1 VQRINTTIKDPLVP
15 PPVGPAGSELF
26 DLLDELQLYGMKAAF
41 DEIMATAYARRRVD
55 APRQFVIIVTTN
67 TRTFLRDPTGNR
79 RFWPVNVTRYDGEAF
94 QADRDQIFAEAFI
107 AAQNGPLFLDEQ
119 LEADMCICNTN
130 TGK

>member
-41 DEIMATAYARRRVD
+41 DEIMAYARRRVD
-55 APRQFVIIVTTN
+55 TPRQFVIIGTTN

-79 RFWPVNVTRYDGEAF
+79 RFG
-94 QADRDQIFAEAFI
+94 Q
-107 AAQNGPLFLDEQ
+107 
-119 LEADMCICNTN
+119 
-130 TGK
+130 